1 MKTIKFSVFA
11 LLSLGLLL
19 FKGPFTLPEV
29 KGQAPIEQVSSPE
42 VEKVD
47 RFLRGGEFSRAT
59 QLADK
64 IENATHR
71 DAAFQRISARQAA
84 AGLRQPAL
92 DSATRIQD
100 PRQRSAVMT
109 GLANRPALSGDYFG
123 VSDGGLL
130 HDAAPGEPSAML
142 PGIGARGGM
151 VQPDFDALIELITT
165 TIVPESWEDLGGP
178 GSLSEYAQG
187 VYVDS
192 AGTLQRVT
200 QLVDNSLLSSI
211 HAGSID
217 RGANRDVMRNSA
229 LRKVSLNRLEREVQ
243 RLWADGKPPTAE
255 MANLAGLHKVR
266 YILVYPETGDIV
278 LAGPAGPWTSNA
290 EGRTVHQGTRQPVLK
305 LDDLVVLLRNAQ
317 ENQGR
322 FGCSI
327 NPTQSGLAA
336 AKIYQEETSKKPLHP
351 RQRDSWLEGLRA
363 AVGKQDIVIY
373 GIDPDTRVG
382 RVLVEADYHMKR
394 IGMGLEEG
402 TAGVPAYLDML
413 PTPKAGE
420 AVPMDVLRWWF
431 TLNYQAVHTTEQR
444 DAFEIKGPGVRV
456 LSENQLLA
464 ENGQQVQTGRSSELN
479 AQFARNFTQNYDAL
493 AVKYPVYAELRNIFD
508 LALVASLIER
518 ERLGDQA
525 DWPQLHFGPDRPY
538 QVTKYRTPKDV
549 ETIMNYRL
557 IERKHIIAGV
567 SGGVR
572 FDISEAIGK
581 GRIKTDEYGLLKA
594 DHTAG
599 SPKENLKLRQW
610 WWD

>member
-1 MKTIKFSVFA
+1 MKTIKRFGLAV
-11 LLSLGLLL
+11 LTLGLLL
-19 FKGPFTLPEV
+19 LPRALHSVQGEM
-29 KGQAPIEQVSSPE
+29 PRDQVSSPE
-42 VEKVD
+42 VEKVN
-47 RFLRGGEFSRAT
+47 RFLNGGEFTRAA
-59 QLADK
+59 QLAGK
-64 IENATHR
+64 IENVRHR
-71 DAAFQRISARQAA
+71 DAAFQQISVRQAA

-100 PRQRSAVMT
+100 PHHRSAVMT
-109 GLANRPALSGDYFG
+109 ALADRPATLRNDLG
-123 VSDGGLL
+123 VSGSGLLPGEAPGGLSQVF
-130 HDAAPGEPSAML
+130 PGM
-142 PGIGARGGM
+142 GARGGM

-165 TIVPESWEDLGGP
+165 TIVPESWEELGGP
-178 GSLSEYAQG
+178 GTLSEYAQG

-192 AGTLQRVT
+192 VGTLQRVT
-200 QLVDNSLLSSI
+200 QLADNSLLSSI
-211 HAGSID
+211 RAGSVA
-217 RGANRDVMRNSA
+217 RGANSNVMQNSA

-243 RLWADGKPPTAE
+243 RLWADGKSPTAE
-255 MANLAGLHKVR
+255 MANLAGLHKVH
-266 YILVYPETGDIV
+266 YVLVYPETGDIV

-290 EGRTVHQGTRQPVLK
+290 EGRTIHQDSRQPVLK

-317 ENQGR
+317 QNQGR

-327 NPTQSGLAA
+327 NPTQTGLAA
-336 AKIYQEETSKKPLHP
+336 AKAYQEEASKKPLHP
-351 RQRDSWLEGLRA
+351 RQRDAWLEGLRA
-363 AVGKQDIVIY
+363 AVGKQDIEIY

-402 TAGVPAYLDML
+402 TAGVPGYLDML
-413 PTPKAGE
+413 AKPKAGE

-431 TLNYQAVHTTEQR
+431 TLNYQAVHATENR

-456 LSENQLLA
+456 LSENQLLE
-464 ENGQQVQTGRSSELN
+464 ENGQQVRTGRSSELN

-508 LALVASLIER
+508 LALVTSLIER

-525 DWPQLHFGPDRPY
+525 DWPQLHFGPDQPY
-538 QVTKYRTPKDV
+538 QVAKYRTPKDV

-557 IERKHIIAGV
+557 IEQKHIIAGV

-572 FDISEAIGK
+572 VDISEALGK

-594 DHTAG
+594 DRTAG
-599 SPKENLKLRQW
+599 APKENLELRQW

>member
-1 MKTIKFSVFA
+1 MKTIKLSIFA
-11 LLSLGLLL
+11 VISLGLLL
-19 FKGPFTLPEV
+19 CPGLFTLPAV
-29 KGQAPIEQVSSPE
+29 LGQSADEQVSSPE
-42 VEKVD
+42 VEKVT
-47 RFLRGGEFSRAT
+47 RFLNGGEFTRAT
-59 QLADK
+59 QLAGK
-64 IENATHR
+64 IKSAPHR
-71 DAAFQRISARQAA
+71 DAAFQQISARQAA

-100 PRQRSAVMT
+100 PRQRDSVFT
-109 GLANRPALSGDYFG
+109 GLADRPALSGDYFG
-123 VSDGGLL
+123 PSGDGFY
-130 HDAAPGEPSAML
+130 HDGAPGEPGEMFSGM
-142 PGIGARGGM
+142 GARGGM

-165 TIVPESWEDLGGP
+165 TIVPESWEELGGP
-178 GSLSEYAQG
+178 GTLSEYAQG

-200 QLVDNSLLSSI
+200 QLADNSLLSSI
-211 HAGSID
+211 HAGSFA
-217 RGANRDVMRNSA
+217 RGTNRDVMRNSA

-255 MANLAGLHKVR
+255 MANMAGLHKVR
-266 YILVYPETGDIV
+266 YVLVYPETGDIV
-278 LAGPAGPWTSNA
+278 LAGPAGPWTDNA
-290 EGRTVHQGTRQPVLK
+290 EGRTIHQDTRQPVLK

-327 NPTQSGLAA
+327 NPTQAGLAA
-336 AKIYQEETSKKPLHP
+336 AKTYQEETSTKPLHP
-351 RQRDSWLEGLRA
+351 RQRDAWLEGLRA
-363 AVGKQDIVIY
+363 AVGKQEIEIY

-413 PTPKAGE
+413 PKPKAGE

-456 LSENQLLA
+456 LSENQLLE
-464 ENGQQVQTGRSSELN
+464 ENGQQVHTGRSSELN

-538 QVTKYRTPKDV
+538 QVAKYRTPKDV

-557 IERKHIIAGV
+557 IEQKHIIAGV

-572 FDISEAIGK
+572 VDISEAIGSD
-581 GRIKTDEYGLLKA
+581 RIKTDEYGLLKA

-599 SPKENLKLRQW
+599 APKEDLKLRQW